1 MYTRT
6 FISLNMGLLAR
17 LKYHLSSISTFLFL
31 FNMRLKLKAKESLL
45 ALTESKAALES
56 KIYTQICTCEGLE
69 IY

>member
-1 MYTRT
+1 
-6 FISLNMGLLAR
+6 MGLLAR

-31 FNMRLKLKAKESLL
+31 FNMRLKLKAKESL